1 MDTTSFPPPVTHE
14 LEGWTLFWADLE
26 AAPAADAALEGLRR
40 RTSVAARERYGA
52 APLSEHPTVAALR
65 RLFRDAGTD
74 PTRYRPSSEAL
85 LRRIVKGEDIPAINA
100 FVDVNNCLSAL
111 LAVPVCV
118 MDRDRLAP
126 PFVFRAGRPGES
138 MLSLRGPFNL
148 EGRPVLTDARGPCDA
163 PITGGDRVKVREGT
177 TSVWLVAY
185 LPAATVAASVA
196 DETLRGLLQAAP
208 VAILRGT
215 GASGA
220 S

>member
-1 MDTTSFPPPVTHE
+1 MDPTSFPPRVTHE
-14 LEGWTLFWADLE
+14 LDGWTLFWADLE
-26 AAPAADAALEGLRR
+26 AAPPADAALASLRR

-52 APLSEHPTVAALR
+52 APLSEHSTVAALR

-85 LRRIVKGEDIPAINA
+85 LRRIVKGEEIPAINP

-118 MDRDRLAP
+118 MDRARLAP

-148 EGRPVLTDARGPCDA
+148 EGRPVLADGEGPCDA
-163 PITGGDRVKVREGT
+163 PITGGDRVKVRDDT
-177 TSVWLVAY
+177 ARVWLVAY
-185 LPAATVAASVA
+185 LPAGTVAAA
-196 DETLRGLLQAAP
+196 AAEDTLRGLLEAAP
-208 VAILRGT
+208 AVVLHAAGAT
-215 GASGA
+215 GSP
-220 S
+220 